1 MTATALL
8 AAHPGAATHLAL
20 LGIVVVIGL
29 IVFASVR
36 IRNKKEAAEAER
48 NDRTAAEGEQHQNE
62 DHVRPS
68 TGHHH
73 R

>member
-1 MTATALL
+1 MTATTLL

-29 IVFASVR
+29 IVYAAVR
-36 IRNKKEAAEAER
+36 IRNKREAAEAEQH
-48 NDRTAAEGEQHQNE
+48 DQPAAASDEHGHEHHE
-62 DHVRPS
+62 RPGTS
-68 TGHHH
+68 HHH